1 MPTSMRR
8 VNPEKCAA
16 TRNPIA
22 WFCQTPELRL
32 EKYVPMALDQL
43 LFDWGGLAE
52 PSHWG
57 TARRL
62 ANERRAIAPDM
73 FAGDNSAGGVIFTL
87 I

>member
-1 MPTSMRR
+1 MIVCRLNFHP
-8 VNPEKCAA
+8 K
-16 TRNPIA
+16 
-22 WFCQTPELRL
+22 LRL
-32 EKYVPMALDQL
+32 EKYVPMTLDQL

-62 ANERRAIAPDM
+62 ANERRSITPGM